1 MHNKSDVSN
10 RPDKKPTMILDYNST
25 KGAVDNL
32 DQIVATYTCKRGTAR
47 WPVVLFFFYNIIDV
61 YVYNAFVNRYF
72 CIP

>member
-47 WPVVLFFFYNIIDV
+47 WPVVLHFLQEN
-61 YVYNAFVNRYF
+61 
-72 CIP
+72 